1 MIRLPISLAALCLTM
16 SAFAAEPFD
25 DKFRQL
31 DELLP
36 TPSTIRTASGAPG
49 HAYWQQRAD
58 YTIRA
63 TLDEPNRAIQASET
77 VTYHNNSP
85 DTLSYL
91 WLQLDQNLFTPGSDN
106 RTASTVLSRDAWSK
120 GRSEEDGMRFEAMRS
135 IVESRTFEGGF
146 KIKSVKGADGQPL
159 KFVINKTM
167 MRIDMPQGLKPG
179 AKYVFSVEWNYKIND
194 AKSLGGRSGYERFD
208 DADKND
214 LFEIAQWFPRMAA
227 YYDVYGWQH
236 KQFLGSGEFTLEF
249 GDYDISLTVPAD
261 HIVASTG
268 ELQNPDAVLSATQRD
283 RLRQARTATKP
294 VIIVSQAEAEA
305 AEKSRSGVN
314 GATKTWHYKAR
325 NVRDFAFATSRKFIW
340 DAQGYKKDGTNTMAM
355 SYYPKEGNPLWEK
368 YSTQAIIHTIE
379 QYNKYSLDYPYP
391 TAISVNGPVG
401 GMEYPM
407 ISFNGP
413 RPVKDKKTGEL
424 TYSKRTKYGLIG
436 VIIHEVG
443 HNYFPMIVNS
453 DERQWTW
460 MDEGLN
466 SFVQYLAEQAWEENY
481 PLSRGEP
488 RAIVDYMRSRNQ
500 VPIMTNSESVLQFG
514 NNAYAKPTTALI
526 VLRETVLGREL
537 FDFAFR
543 EYAQRWKFKRP
554 TPSDFFRTMED
565 ASGTDLDWFWRG
577 WFYTTDAVDVSIDGI
592 SEYGVGSKNPETEKA
607 WKKAQKDLEPVSL
620 TDQRNKGTL
629 ARRVD
634 THPELKDFYNEH
646 DDFTVTNK
654 DRNKYNEAM
663 EGLEPWEKALL
674 AEGKDKGKHMYL
686 VDFSNLGGLVTP
698 LVLEIELKSG
708 KKYVE
713 RIPAEVWRYS
723 SKKITKLIVTDEPM
737 VALVQDPYWET
748 ADTDISNNAWP
759 RKITPSRVEL
769 FKSERGA
776 NDLMKDFNTPL
787 KSKDAKDP
795 KDVKDPKDAKAPEAT
810 PKAE

>member
-1 MIRLPISLAALCLTM
+1 MIRLPIGLAALCLAM

-36 TPSTIRTASGAPG
+36 TPTTIRTASGAPG

-63 TLDEPNRAIQASET
+63 TLDEANRAISASET

-85 DTLSYL
+85 DSLSYL
-91 WLQLDQNLFTPGSDN
+91 WLQLDQNLFTPNSDN
-106 RTASTVLSRDAWSK
+106 HTTGILPSREAWSK
-120 GRSEEDGMRFEAMRS
+120 GRSAEDGMRFEAMRS
-135 IVESRTFEGGF
+135 ILENRTFDGGF
-146 KIKSVKGADGQPL
+146 NIKSVKGPDGQPL

-167 MRIDMPQGLKPG
+167 MRIDMPRALKPG
-179 AKYVFSVEWNYKIND
+179 AKFVFSVEWNYKIND
-194 AKSLGGRSGYERFD
+194 AKVLGGRSGYERFD

-268 ELQNPDAVLSATQRD
+268 ELQNPDAVLTSAQRE
-283 RLRQARTATKP
+283 RLRQARTASKP
-294 VIIVSQAEAEA
+294 VVIVTQAEAEL
-305 AEKSRSGVN
+305 AEKSRST
-314 GATKTWHYKAR
+314 ATKTWHFKAN

-355 SYYPKEGNPLWEK
+355 SFYPKEGNPLWEK
-368 YSTQAIIHTIE
+368 YSTQAIVHTIE

-413 RPVKDKKTGEL
+413 RPIKDKKTGEI
-424 TYSKRTKYGLIG
+424 TYSKQSKYGLIG

-466 SFVQYLAEQAWEENY
+466 SFVQYLAEQAWEEHY

-488 RAIVDYMRSRNQ
+488 RAIVDYMRSKNQ

-514 NNAYAKPTTALI
+514 YNAYAKPTTALI
-526 VLRETVLGREL
+526 ILRETVLGREL

-577 WFYTTDAVDVSIDGI
+577 WFYTTDAVDVSVDGI
-592 SEYGVGSKNPETEKA
+592 TEYGVSSKNPETEKA
-607 WKKAQKDLEPVSL
+607 WRKAQKDLEPVSL

-634 THPELKDFYNEH
+634 AHPELKDFYNEH

-654 DRNKYNEAM
+654 DRNKYNETI

-674 AEGKDKGKHMYL
+674 AQGKHLYL

-698 LVLEIELKSG
+698 LVLEIELKGG
-708 KKYVE
+708 KKYIE

-737 VALVQDPYWET
+737 VGLVQDPYWET
-748 ADTDISNNAWP
+748 ADTDTSNNAWP
-759 RKITPSRVEL
+759 RRITPSRVEL
-769 FKSERGA
+769 FKTERGT

-787 KSKDAKDP
+787 KSKDAKPAP
-795 KDVKDPKDAKAPEAT
+795 KEAP
-810 PKAE
+810 

>member
-1 MIRLPISLAALCLTM
+1 MIRLPIGLAALCLAM

-36 TPSTIRTASGAPG
+36 TPTTIRTASGAPG

-63 TLDEPNRAIQASET
+63 TLDEANRAISASET

-85 DTLSYL
+85 DSLSYL
-91 WLQLDQNLFTPGSDN
+91 WLQLDQNLFTPNSDN
-106 RTASTVLSRDAWSK
+106 HTTGILPSREAWSK
-120 GRSEEDGMRFEAMRS
+120 GRSAEDGMRFEAMRS
-135 IVESRTFEGGF
+135 ILENRTFDGGF
-146 KIKSVKGADGQPL
+146 NIKSVKGPDGQPL

-167 MRIDMPQGLKPG
+167 MRIDMPRALKPG
-179 AKYVFSVEWNYKIND
+179 AKFVFSVEWNYKIND
-194 AKSLGGRSGYERFD
+194 AKVLGGRSGYERFD

-268 ELQNPDAVLSATQRD
+268 ELQNPDAVLTSAQRE
-283 RLRQARTATKP
+283 RLRQARTASKP
-294 VIIVSQAEAEA
+294 VVIVTQAEAEL
-305 AEKSRSGVN
+305 AEKSRST
-314 GATKTWHYKAR
+314 ATKTWHFKAN

-355 SYYPKEGNPLWEK
+355 SFYPKEGNPLWEK
-368 YSTQAIIHTIE
+368 YSTQAIVHTIE

-413 RPVKDKKTGEL
+413 RPIKDKKTGEI
-424 TYSKRTKYGLIG
+424 TYSKQSKYGLIG

-466 SFVQYLAEQAWEENY
+466 SFVQYLAEQAWEEHY

-488 RAIVDYMRSRNQ
+488 RAIVDYMRSKNQ

-514 NNAYAKPTTALI
+514 YNAYAKPTTALI
-526 VLRETVLGREL
+526 ILRETVLGREL

-577 WFYTTDAVDVSIDGI
+577 WFYTTDAVDVSVDGI
-592 SEYGVGSKNPETEKA
+592 TEYGVSSKNPETEKA
-607 WKKAQKDLEPVSL
+607 WRKAQKDLEPVSL

-634 THPELKDFYNEH
+634 AHPELKDFYNEH

-654 DRNKYNEAM
+654 DRNKYNETI
-663 EGLEPWEKALL
+663 EGLEPWEKTLL
-674 AEGKDKGKHMYL
+674 AQGKHLYL

-698 LVLEIELKSG
+698 LVLEIELKGG
-708 KKYVE
+708 KKYIE

-737 VALVQDPYWET
+737 VGLVQDPYWET
-748 ADTDISNNAWP
+748 ADTDTSNNAWP
-759 RKITPSRVEL
+759 RRITPSRVEL
-769 FKSERGA
+769 FKTERGT

-787 KSKDAKDP
+787 KANDAN
-795 KDVKDPKDAKAPEAT
+795 AKEEKPEQ
-810 PKAE
+810 PKAQ

>member
-63 TLDEPNRAIQASET
+63 TLDEPNRAIQAAET

-106 RTASTVLSRDAWSK
+106 RAAATVLSREAWSK
-120 GRSEEDGMRFEAMRS
+120 GRSEEDGMRFDTMRS
-135 IVESRTFEGGF
+135 MLESRTFLGGF
-146 KIKSVKGADGQPL
+146 NIKSVKGADGQPL

-194 AKSLGGRSGYERFD
+194 AKVLGGRSGYERFD

-268 ELQNPDAVLSATQRD
+268 SLENPDAVLSAAQRE
-283 RLRQARTATKP
+283 RLRQARTASKP
-294 VIIVSQAEAEA
+294 VIIVTQAEAEA
-305 AEKSRSGVN
+305 AEKTRST
-314 GATKTWHYKAR
+314 ATKTWHFKAK
-325 NVRDFAFATSRKFIW
+325 NVRDFAWATSRKFIW
-340 DAQGYKKDGTNTMAM
+340 DAQGYKKDGTDTMAM

-379 QYNKYSLDYPYP
+379 QYNKYALDYPYP
-391 TAISVNGPVG
+391 AAISVNGPVG

-413 RPVKDKKTGEL
+413 RPTKDKKTGEI
-424 TYSKRTKYGLIG
+424 TYSKRSKYGLIG

-466 SFVQYLAEQAWEENY
+466 SFVQYLAEQAWEEHY

-488 RAIVDYMRSRNQ
+488 RAIVDYMRGKNQ

-514 NNAYAKPTTALI
+514 YNAYAKPTTALI
-526 VLRETVLGREL
+526 ILRETVLGREL

-577 WFYTTDAVDVSIDGI
+577 WFYTTDSVDVSVDGI
-592 SEYGVGSKNPETEKA
+592 SEYGVNSKNPETEKA

-634 THPELKDFYNEH
+634 AHPELRDFYNEH

-654 DRNKYNEAM
+654 DRNKYNETVD
-663 EGLEPWEKALL
+663 GLDPWEKELL
-674 AEGKDKGKHMYL
+674 AQGKHLYL
-686 VDFSNLGGLVTP
+686 VDFSNVGGLVTP

-708 KKYVE
+708 KKYIE

-737 VALVQDPYWET
+737 VGLVQDPYWET

-759 RKITPSRVEL
+759 RKIMPSRVEL
-769 FKSERGA
+769 FKTERGKD
-776 NDLMKDFNTPL
+776 DLMKDFNTPL
-787 KSKDAKDP
+787 KANDP
-795 KDVKDPKDAKAPEAT
+795 KAT
-810 PKAE
+810 PKAD